1 MGEKRWASQNGWA
14 IEMEALFPVIVFITG
29 LLMGS
34 FFNVCIY
41 RIPKK
46 ESIVFPASHCTVCN
60 AKLNGPDL
68 IPVLSYLCLRGRC
81 RYCHAKISVRY
92 PLIELL
98 TGSVYLALAV
108 RVGMGKTFV
117 AYAVLCSLL
126 IVAAAIDMEY
136 QIIPDGLIRT
146 GGIFG
151 ILLSLAGWSVSWQN
165 SLAGMLLGGGFPL
178 LVAFLFWK
186 VRHKEGM
193 GGGDGKLMG
202 LVGLFLGWKQTAL
215 SILLS
220 IYAGGLFGG
229 ILLLLH
235 KKKYSDAIPFAPF
248 IAIGTFLSIL
258 YGRDLIRWY
267 LQIFF
272 GRYPG

>member
-1 MGEKRWASQNGWA
+1 M
-14 IEMEALFPVIVFITG
+14 EMETWFLVTVFITG

-46 ESIVFPASHCTVCN
+46 ESIVSPASHCTTCN

-92 PLIELL
+92 PLVELL

-108 RVGMGKTFV
+108 RFGMGKTFV
-117 AYAVLCSLL
+117 TYAVLCSFL
-126 IVAAAIDMEY
+126 IIAAAIDMEY
-136 QIIPDGLIRT
+136 QIIPDGLILT
-146 GGIFG
+146 GGLFG
-151 ILLSLAGWSVSWQN
+151 ILLSLTGWTVSWQN
-165 SLAGMLLGGGFPL
+165 SLSGMLLGGGVPL
-178 LVAFLFWK
+178 LIRFLFWMI
-186 VRHKEGM
+186 RHKEGM

-235 KKKYSDAIPFAPF
+235 RKKCDDAIPFAPF

-258 YGRDLIRWY
+258 YRRDLIRWY
-267 LQIFF
+267 FQIFF

>member
-1 MGEKRWASQNGWA
+1 MEKRWGSQNGWA
-14 IEMEALFPVIVFITG
+14 MEMETWFFVIVFTTG

-34 FFNVCIY
+34 FFNVCIH

-46 ESIVFPASHCTVCN
+46 ESIVFPASHCTTCN

-108 RVGMGKTFV
+108 RFGMEKIFV
-117 AYAVLCSLL
+117 AYAVLCSFL
-126 IVAAAIDMEY
+126 IIAAAIDMEY
-136 QIIPDGLIRT
+136 QIIPDGLILA

-151 ILLSLAGWSVSWQN
+151 ILLSLAGWSVSWQD
-165 SLAGMLLGGGFPL
+165 SSAGMLFGGGVPL
-178 LVAFLFWK
+178 LIAFLFWK

-202 LVGLFLGWKQTAL
+202 LVGLFLGWKQAAL

-235 KKKYSDAIPFAPF
+235 RKKKDDAIPFAPF

-267 LQIFF
+267 LQSFF
-272 GRYPG
+272 GRYSG